1 MNHAMKN
8 NNLNLLASLATFSV
22 NAEEPADQLTAE
34 EVEGRLE
41 AHGLNMMKLDAVI
54 VRKLKKLRAQLDTDQ
69 TQGGFAFGQRS
80 QRDLLV
86 TGKSEGHDN
95 VKNPLES
102 EEPSEGSAQ

>member
-41 AHGLNMMKLDAVI
+41 AHGLNMMKLDAAI
-54 VRKLKKLRAQLDTDQ
+54 VRRLKKLRAQLDTDQ
-69 TQGGFAFGQRS
+69 GQGKWPLGKRLR
-80 QRDLLV
+80 RDLLV
-86 TGKSEGHDN
+86 TGKSEGPDD
-95 VKNPLES
+95 VEDPVEP
-102 EEPSEGSAQ
+102 EEHSEGPGQ